1 VTETAA
7 VAAGDVAPRPIV
19 TIRSAELTVTVDE
32 LGARIASIVHRKGA
46 TEFLLETPWA
56 DKRWDPVQPDDGS
69 SREWHR
75 RYPGGWHTLVPS
87 AGDERTVDGV
97 EHPFHGEASWRSWN
111 LVRSSIA
118 SCTYEVEFR
127 TAPLRIRRT
136 VSVVGET
143 VHVAQAVTNRSE
155 LPCTL
160 SWTEQPALGSAVVGP
175 RSQVLVAGQD
185 VGVEFPQGEAG
196 VSAFRTF
203 EAVARGEAE
212 IREPDTGAFARLRWD
227 AALLPYLH
235 VWQEHN
241 ATDGFPWWRAVST
254 IALEPASRPYRSD
267 DQESLGPIVLE
278 AGREVRADFVLTVGF
293 VGE

>member
-1 VTETAA
+1 
-7 VAAGDVAPRPIV
+7 
-19 TIRSAELTVTVDE
+19 
-32 LGARIASIVHRKGA
+32 
-46 TEFLLETPWA
+46 
-56 DKRWDPVQPDDGS
+56 
-69 SREWHR
+69 
-75 RYPGGWHTLVPS
+75 
-87 AGDERTVDGV
+87 
-97 EHPFHGEASWRSWN
+97 
-111 LVRSSIA
+111 
-118 SCTYEVEFR
+118 
-127 TAPLRIRRT
+127 
-136 VSVVGET
+136 
-143 VHVAQAVTNRSE
+143 
-155 LPCTL
+155 
-160 SWTEQPALGSAVVGP
+160 
-175 RSQVLVAGQD
+175 VLVAGQD

>member
-7 VAAGDVAPRPIV
+7 AAADDVAPRPIV
-19 TIRSAELTVTVDE
+19 TIGSPELTVTVDE
-32 LGARIASIVHRKGA
+32 LGARIASIVHRKGE

-56 DKRWDPVQPDDGS
+56 EKRWDPVQPEDGS

-87 AGDERTVDGV
+87 AGDERTVNGV
-97 EHPFHGEASWRSWN
+97 AHPFHGEASWRSWR

-118 SCTYEVEFR
+118 TCTYEVELS
-127 TAPLRIRRT
+127 TAPLHIRRT

-143 VHVAQAVTNRSE
+143 VHVAQSVSNSSGQ
-155 LPCTL
+155 PCAFT
-160 SWTEQPALGSAVVGP
+160 WTEHPALGPAVVGP
-175 RSQVLVAGQD
+175 RSRVLVAGQD
-185 VGVEFPQGEAG
+185 VGIEFPQGEAG

-203 EAVARGEAE
+203 DGIARGEAE

-241 ATDGFPWWRAVST
+241 ATEGFPWWRAVST

-267 DQESLGPIVLE
+267 DEGSLGPIVLE
-278 AGREVRADFVLTVGF
+278 AGQEVRSDFVLTVGF
-293 VGE
+293 DGE